1 MSNNFEDRLDRLV
14 HTSWAE
20 RESDAPR
27 QIGKVKADAAHR
39 GALISSGTILM
50 IDQILARELETR
62 AILLWQAIVRV
73 HRITGV
79 DEGVDLAGYFKRVF
93 NRYLDEALKALL
105 SVYERESQI
114 LGNMGIKIS
123 SNLTS
128 IAELSIKKHDVEI
141 DLYVDS
147 LRGTSRDAVVSPAN
161 TYNFYGSVGAV
172 QSGPAS
178 YANVV
183 QHLAASEKQDIIDAL
198 REVKIALQN
207 VSDRDEKETAELIEL
222 VDESVVELEK
232 NTPNNTKLRAWFDVI
247 AGTIQVLAN
256 AGPAYRALK
265 TALLP
270 LGIVLP

>member
-14 HTSWAE
+14 HASWAE
-20 RESDAPR
+20 REHDAPR
-27 QIGKVKADAAHR
+27 QIGKVKTEAAHR
-39 GALISSGTILM
+39 GAFHSGGTILM
-50 IDQILARELETR
+50 INEILGRELQAR

-73 HRITGV
+73 HRIVGV
-79 DEGVDLAGYFKRVF
+79 DEDVDLADYFKRVF
-93 NRYLDEALKALL
+93 RQYLDEALNALL
-105 SVYERESQI
+105 SVYEKQSQ
-114 LGNMGIKIS
+114 LIS
-123 SNLTS
+123 VKAPSNLKG

-147 LRGTSRDAVVSPAN
+147 LRGKGRDAVASPAS

-172 QSGPAS
+172 QSGPGA

-183 QHLAASEKQDIIDAL
+183 QNLAASEKRDIVDAL
-198 REVKIALQN
+198 QEVKSALQN
-207 VSDRDEKETAELIEL
+207 VTDRDEKETGELIEL
-222 VDESVVELEK
+222 VDESVIELQK
-232 NTPNNTKLRAWFDVI
+232 SNPNSTKLRAWFDVI

-265 TALLP
+265 AALLP